1 MRANHLWLGLVVAGV
16 SAHAGAVLQ
25 VGIKDAAG
33 KTVPDEVYYAQNGMM
48 RVDSLNAQGDIV
60 RMNIIRDGVIWE
72 VHSRDRTF
80 SRIDAQSLNAT
91 MDSRMQAMMAN
102 LPPEKR
108 AMMQARMAQM
118 AQPRNDSTFTDT
130 GRSDRSAQYSCRV
143 WQEQRQSGS
152 SREYCVVPASSLP
165 DGSDLEASM
174 KTALETV
181 DKIIAG
187 VPIMA
192 AHAERLTR
200 LEKMNGF
207 PVHWRDLSSSGSTES
222 EHVLTQAQSQNL
234 PADTFA
240 IPQGFTEK
248 PLSERGGD

>member
-1 MRANHLWLGLVVAGV
+1 
-16 SAHAGAVLQ
+16 
-25 VGIKDAAG
+25 
-33 KTVPDEVYYAQNGMM
+33 
-48 RVDSLNAQGDIV
+48 
-60 RMNIIRDGVIWE
+60 
-72 VHSRDRTF
+72 
-80 SRIDAQSLNAT
+80 
-91 MDSRMQAMMAN
+91 MDSKMQAMMAN
-102 LPPEKR
+102 LPPDKR

-118 AQPRNDSTFTDT
+118 AQPHNDSTFTDT
-130 GRSDRSAQYSCRV
+130 GRSDRSAQYSCHV
-143 WQEQRQSGS
+143 WQEQRHSGS
-152 SREYCVVPASSLP
+152 SREYCVVAASSLP
-165 DGSDLEASM
+165 DGSDLAASM